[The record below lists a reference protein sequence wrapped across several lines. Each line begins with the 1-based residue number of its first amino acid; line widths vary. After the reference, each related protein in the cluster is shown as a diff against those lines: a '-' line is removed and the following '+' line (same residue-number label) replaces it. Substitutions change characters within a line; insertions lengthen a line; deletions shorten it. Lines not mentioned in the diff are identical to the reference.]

1 MNDDDR
7 RTAEEIRRQLDAITP
22 PDPDG
27 FYSVANVDPSA
38 DPVELYRQG
47 LAMGSGSVWYVGTE
61 RVATAITGNGP
72 RSKANAEFYASA
84 PSIVRWL
91 LQFVERIE
99 EKLQDAKTDSDMVTR
114 ERDEMERIAE
124 DTHAALAAAN
134 ARAEAAEAVAG
145 NMLNHLL
152 PDTIRAIVLDLS
164 AAERHAPDMGE
175 FAITPQTLEFR
186 DKCATF
192 LGAEWPD
199 SAWDEEWLTAL
210 DAERARRARSEQDE
224 VQSRA
229 T

>member
-1 MNDDDR
+1 MSGIDYVKSR
-7 RTAEEIRRQLDAITP
+7 FAEKWESLMREGREAQRDGVLREQSPYAPGDECSLPWALGWDAEHEKAKERA
-22 PDPDG
+22 
-27 FYSVANVDPSA
+27 V
-38 DPVELYRQG
+38 
-47 LAMGSGSVWYVGTE
+47 E
-61 RVATAITGNGP
+61 RVKELE
-72 RSKANAEFYASA
+72 S
-84 PSIVRWL
+84 
-91 LQFVERIE
+91 
-99 EKLQDAKTDSDMVTR
+99 
-114 ERDEMERIAE
+114 
-124 DTHAALAAAN
+124 ALAAVT
-134 ARAEAAEAVAG
+134 ARAETAEAVAG

>member
-7 RTAEEIRRQLDAITP
+7 RTVEEIRRQLDAITP

-134 ARAEAAEAVAG
+134 ARAEAAERELAAVPVEA
-145 NMLNHLL
+145 
-152 PDTIRAIVLDLS
+152 IRFYHTPYGELS
-164 AAERHAPDMGE
+164 REGSLARRSECRRL
-175 FAITPQTLEFR
+175 I
-186 DKCATF
+186 
-192 LGAEWPD
+192 AEWL
-199 SAWDEEWLTAL
+199 AQ
-210 DAERARRARSEQDE
+210 SEGQP
-224 VQSRA
+224 
-229 T
+229 

>member
-7 RTAEEIRRQLDAITP
+7 RTVEEIRRQLDAITP

-99 EKLQDAKTDSDMVTR
+99 EKLQDAKTDSDTVTR

-124 DTHAALAAAN
+124 DTHAARAAAV
-134 ARAEAAEAVAG
+134 ARAEAAERELAAVPVEAIRRYFD
-145 NMLNHLL
+145 HSDAYAAVQA
-152 PDTIRAIVLDLS
+152 DTYEMHEGMNDCQQI
-164 AAERHAPDMGE
+164 
-175 FAITPQTLEFR
+175 
-186 DKCATF
+186 
-192 LGAEWPD
+192 AEW
-199 SAWDEEWLTAL
+199 LG
-210 DAERARRARSEQDE
+210 RRGEMQP
-224 VQSRA
+224 
-229 T
+229 

>member
-7 RTAEEIRRQLDAITP
+7 RTVEEIRRQLDAITP

-124 DTHAALAAAN
+124 DTHAALAAAEQ
-134 ARAEAAEAVAG
+134 RVEAAEAKLAAVGDYAAYY
-145 NMLNHLL
+145 
-152 PDTIRAIVLDLS
+152 AIAWEWFEADSDGPEPL
-164 AAERHAPDMGE
+164 
-175 FAITPQTLEFR
+175 
-186 DKCATF
+186 TF
-192 LGAEWPD
+192 AEWL
-199 SAWDEEWLTAL
+199 DEQ
-210 DAERARRARSEQDE
+210 SE
-224 VQSRA
+224 VQP
-229 T
+229 